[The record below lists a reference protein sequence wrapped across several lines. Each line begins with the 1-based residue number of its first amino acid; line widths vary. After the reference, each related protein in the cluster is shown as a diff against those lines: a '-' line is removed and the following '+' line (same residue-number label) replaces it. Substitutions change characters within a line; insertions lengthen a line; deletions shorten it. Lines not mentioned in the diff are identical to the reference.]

1 MKISVANPAQS
12 GKFTIPLPSVLDRY
26 IIQQLLPTFLF
37 GIGLFTSIALTVDTV
52 FDLVRQIADSGL
64 AIGIAFQVFLLRMPE
79 FIVLSFPMSMV
90 LATLMV
96 YGRLSSD
103 SELVALRSCG
113 ISIYRLIVPTMIFSL
128 LVTGLTFTFNEL
140 IVPATNYQAS
150 VTLEEALNRDRLPVQ
165 EDNIFYPEYQR
176 VELAGEDDKI
186 TILARLFYA
195 ERFDGRQMQGVT
207 ILDRSQIGVT
217 QIISSES
224 AIWNGS
230 ENVWDFY
237 DGTLY
242 AVDPYGSYKNILRFD
257 HKAIQLS
264 RTPLDLATKKRGY
277 DEMNIAQ
284 AREYLELMR
293 LSGDERRVLKTKVRI
308 QQKYALPFVCVLF
321 GLLGA
326 ALGARPQRASKATSF
341 GISIIVIFSYYL
353 FSFITGALGQK
364 AILTPFVA
372 AWLPTA
378 LGLGVAGFL
387 LVRASR

>member
-1 MKISVANPAQS
+1 MKISIASPLKS
-12 GKFTIPLPSVLDRY
+12 HKFALPILSILDRY
-26 IIQQLLPTFLF
+26 IIQELVPTFLF

-52 FDLVRQIADSGL
+52 FDLVRQVTESGL
-64 AIGIAFQVFLLRMPE
+64 AIGVAAQVFLLRMPE
-79 FIVLSFPMSMV
+79 FIVLAFPMSMV

-113 ISIYRLIVPTMIFSL
+113 ISIYRLVVPTLIFSV
-128 LVTGLTFTFNEL
+128 LVTALTFAFNEL
-140 IVPATNYQAS
+140 IVPATNYQATM
-150 VTLEEALNRDRLPVQ
+150 TLERALNRDRLPFR
-165 EDNIFYPEYQR
+165 EDNIFYPEYEK
-176 VELAGEDDKI
+176 VEVEGSEDEI
-186 TILARLFYA
+186 TVLSRLFYA
-195 ERFDGRQMQGVT
+195 DHFDGRQMQGVT
-207 ILDRSQIGVT
+207 ILDRSQTGIT

-224 AIWNGS
+224 ATWNGA
-230 ENVWDFY
+230 ENMWDFF

-242 AVDPYGSYKNILRFD
+242 AIDPEGSYRNILRFD

-284 AREYLELMR
+284 AQEYLQLMR
-293 LSGDERRVLKTKVRI
+293 LSGDERRVLKTRVRI
-308 QQKYALPFVCVLF
+308 QQKYALPFVCILF

-326 ALGARPQRASKATSF
+326 ALGSRPHKASKATSF

-353 FSFITGALGQK
+353 LSFVTGAMGQK
-364 AILTPFVA
+364 AVLTPFVA

-387 LVRASR
+387 LSRASR